1 MAKPFREL
9 LGDLSPSDLQDIDEE
24 ARTLLIEYELLRDLR
39 VANTITQQ
47 QLADLMEVRQASIS
61 KLERQDDFLVS
72 TLRRYVEALG
82 GHLQIR
88 AQFGDRAV
96 VLTRFSSEGA
106 AHPSGREAV
115 PG

>member
-9 LGDLSPSDLQDIDEE
+9 LGDLSPSDLQAIDDE
-24 ARTLLIEYELLRDLR
+24 ARTLLLEYDLLRDLR
-39 VANTITQQ
+39 VAHTITQQ

-61 KLERQDDFLVS
+61 KLERQDDVLVS

-96 VLTRFSSEGA
+96 VLTRYSSEA
-106 AHPSGREAV
+106 AARPCDHEVV